1 LKRESAVVQKILSC
15 FVKQLAS
22 FAQGLTDI
30 ALIQLSFP
38 AGKSVAGW
46 KHAVLLYLRKHMD
59 AEYEEI
65 IK

>member
-1 LKRESAVVQKILSC
+1 MQKILSC
-15 FVKQLAS
+15 FVKQLAL
-22 FAQGLTDI
+22 FAQKHTDV

-38 AGKSVAGW
+38 AGESVVGW

-65 IK
+65 IN